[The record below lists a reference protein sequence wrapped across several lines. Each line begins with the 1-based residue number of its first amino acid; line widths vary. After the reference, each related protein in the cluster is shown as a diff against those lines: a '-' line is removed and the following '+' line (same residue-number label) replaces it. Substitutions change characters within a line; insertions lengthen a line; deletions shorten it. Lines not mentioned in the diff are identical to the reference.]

1 MDVLE
6 KAKKLQ
12 AKSLKKNQEK
22 KVELDGGYV
31 VDENDLLPDCHP
43 QRDIFVCD
51 ILNVSAKDDI
61 HSMENPIFSLA
72 TKPDT
77 RIRYYEH
84 NGNSIEVVPSVKGI
98 ATIWD
103 KDVWLYA
110 ISQLVAAKNLGAE
123 VSRRVRI
130 IVYDLLVSTNRPTGG
145 DHYKRIRAAFERL
158 SGTRITTD
166 ITTNGTRIQH
176 GFGLIDEW
184 RIIEKSPTNERMI
197 AVEIVL
203 PEWLY
208 NSVLGGECLTIHKDY
223 FLLRGGLER
232 RLYEL
237 ARKHCGHQPSW
248 AISIELL
255 HKKTGSNGS
264 LKEFRRKIKRI
275 VKGSKLPDYFVSI
288 INQIDQ
294 VVFYNRSLSGQ
305 KKRIKNIVNGK
316 VI

>member
-1 MDVLE
+1 MTINLIE
-6 KAKKLQ
+6 KVKNLQ
-12 AKSLKKNQEK
+12 AKALKKSQEK
-22 KVELDGGYV
+22 KVEAEIFGEVEPNVHDKA
-31 VDENDLLPDCHP
+31 
-43 QRDIFVCD
+43 DIFTHSM
-51 ILNVSAKDDI
+51 LNISAKNDI
-61 HSMENPIFSLA
+61 HSMEHPMFSIA

-103 KDVWLYA
+103 KDIWLYA
-110 ISQLVAAKNLGAE
+110 ISQLIAAKNLGAE

-158 SGTRITTD
+158 SGTRIITD
-166 ITTNGTRIQH
+166 ITTNGTRIKH

-184 RIIEKSPTNERMI
+184 RIIEKSRTDERMI

-248 AISIELL
+248 AISVELL
-255 HKKTGSNGS
+255 HKKTGSSGS

-275 VKGSKLPDYFVSI
+275 VKGNGLPDYFVSI
-288 INQIDQ
+288 IKQIDQ
-294 VVFYNRSLSGQ
+294 IVFYNRSPSGQ
-305 KKRIKNIVNGK
+305 KKRIKDIIDCK